1 MLGSVI
7 DMQLSSSI
15 IRDGLQSVLVFAGEI
30 DLATV
35 PECSDMITKFVDDH
49 AGSDISVDMRQV
61 SALDD
66 TGVGVILGA
75 VARARTSGSHLSLV
89 IDDQHMRARFGI

>member
-1 MLGSVI
+1 MLGSVMH
-7 DMQLSSSI
+7 MQLSSSI
-15 IRDGLQSVLVFAGEI
+15 IRDGPQSVLVFAGEI

-35 PECSDMITKFVDDH
+35 PECSDMLTKFVDDH
-49 AGSDISVDMRQV
+49 AGCDIAIDLCQV
-61 SALDD
+61 TALDD

-75 VARARTSGSHLSLV
+75 VARARTSGSHLALV

>member
-7 DMQLSSSI
+7 SMQLSSSI
-15 IRDGLQSVLVFAGEI
+15 IHDGSQSVLVFAGEI

-35 PECSDMITKFVDDH
+35 PECSDMLTKFVDDH
-49 AGSDISVDMRQV
+49 AGSDLAVDMRQV

-75 VARARTSGSHLSLV
+75 AARARASGSHLALV

>member
-1 MLGSVI
+1 MLGRVI
-7 DMQLSSSI
+7 GMQLSSSI
-15 IRDGLQSVLVFAGEI
+15 IRDGSQSVLVFAGEI

-35 PECSDMITKFVDDH
+35 PECSDMLTKFVDDH
-49 AGSDISVDMRQV
+49 AGSDLAVDMRQV

-75 VARARTSGSHLSLV
+75 AARARASGSHLALV
-89 IDDQHMRARFGI
+89 IDDQHMRARFGL

>member
-7 DMQLSSSI
+7 NMQLSSSI
-15 IRDGLQSVLVFAGEI
+15 IRDGPQSVLVLAGEI

-35 PECSDMITKFVDDH
+35 PECSDMLTKFVDDH
-49 AGSDISVDMRQV
+49 AGRDIAIDLCQV
-61 SALDD
+61 TSLDD

-75 VARARTSGSHLSLV
+75 VARARTSGSQLAIV
-89 IDDQHMRARFGI
+89 IDDQHMRQRFGL

>member
-15 IRDGLQSVLVFAGEI
+15 IRDGSQAVLVFAGEI

-35 PECSDMITKFVDDH
+35 PTCSDMLTKFVEDH

-75 VARARTSGSHLSLV
+75 VARARTAGSHLALV
-89 IDDQHMRARFGI
+89 IDDQHMRDRFGL

>member
-35 PECSDMITKFVDDH
+35 PECSDMITKFVDNH

-75 VARARTSGSHLSLV
+75 VARARTAGSQLALV
-89 IDDQHMRARFGI
+89 IDDQHMRARFGF

>member
-35 PECSDMITKFVDDH
+35 PECSDMLTKFVDDH
-49 AGSDISVDMRQV
+49 AGRDIAIDLCQIT
-61 SALDD
+61 ALDD

-75 VARARTSGSHLSLV
+75 VARARTSGSHLALV

>member
-7 DMQLSSSI
+7 HMQLSSSI
-15 IRDGLQSVLVFAGEI
+15 IRDGSQAVLVFAGEI

-35 PECSDMITKFVDDH
+35 PTCSDMLTKFVEDH
-49 AGSDISVDMRQV
+49 AGSEIAVDMRQV
-61 SALDD
+61 TALDD

-75 VARARTSGSHLSLV
+75 VARARTAGLHLVLV
-89 IDDQHMRARFGI
+89 IDDPHMRARFGL

>member
-1 MLGSVI
+1 
-7 DMQLSSSI
+7 MQLSSSI
-15 IRDGLQSVLVFAGEI
+15 IREGAQTVLVFAGEI

-35 PECSDMITKFVDDH
+35 PECSDMITKFVDVH

-75 VARARTSGSHLSLV
+75 VARARTSGSHLALV
-89 IDDQHMRARFGI
+89 IDDQHMRDRFGL

>member
-1 MLGSVI
+1 MLGSVTN
-7 DMQLSSSI
+7 MQLSSSI
-15 IRDGLQSVLVFAGEI
+15 IRDGSQPVLVFSGEI

-49 AGSDISVDMRQV
+49 AGRDIAIDLCQV
-61 SALDD
+61 TALDD
-66 TGVGVILGA
+66 TGIGVILGA
-75 VARARTSGSHLSLV
+75 VARARTSGSHLALV

>member
-7 DMQLSSSI
+7 HMQLSSSI
-15 IRDGLQSVLVFAGEI
+15 IRDGSRAVLVFAGEI

-35 PECSDMITKFVDDH
+35 PTCSDMLTKFVDEH
-49 AGSDISVDMRQV
+49 AGSDLAVDLRQV
-61 SALDD
+61 TALDD

-75 VARARTSGSHLSLV
+75 VARARASGSHLVLV
-89 IDDQHMRARFGI
+89 IDDQHMRARFSL

>member
-7 DMQLSSSI
+7 TMQLSSSI
-15 IRDGLQSVLVFAGEI
+15 IRDGSQPVLIFAGEI

-35 PECSDMITKFVDDH
+35 PECSDMLTKFVDDH
-49 AGSDISVDMRQV
+49 AGRDIAIDLCQV
-61 SALDD
+61 TALDD

-75 VARARTSGSHLSLV
+75 VARARTSGSHLAIV
-89 IDDQHMRARFGI
+89 INDQHMRHRFGL

>member
-7 DMQLSSSI
+7 YMQLSSSI
-15 IRDGLQSVLVFAGEI
+15 IRDGLQPVLVFSGEI

-35 PECSDMITKFVDDH
+35 PECSDMLTKFVDDH
-49 AGSDISVDMRQV
+49 AGSDLAVDLRQV
-61 SALDD
+61 TALDD

-75 VARARTSGSHLSLV
+75 VARARASGSHLVLV
-89 IDDQHMRARFGI
+89 IDDQHMRARFSL

>member
-1 MLGSVI
+1 MLGRFI

-15 IRDGLQSVLVFAGEI
+15 IHDGSHAVLVFAGEI

-35 PECSDMITKFVDDH
+35 PTCSDMLTKFVDDH
-49 AGSDISVDMRQV
+49 AGSNISVDMRQV

-66 TGVGVILGA
+66 AGIGVILGA
-75 VARARTSGSHLSLV
+75 VARARTTGSLLSLV
-89 IDDQHMRARFGI
+89 IDDQHMRDRFGR

>member
-7 DMQLSSSI
+7 HMQLSSSI
-15 IRDGLQSVLVFAGEI
+15 IRDGPQSVLVFAGEI

-35 PECSDMITKFVDDH
+35 PECSDMLTKFVDDH
-49 AGSDISVDMRQV
+49 AGHDIAIDLCQV
-61 SALDD
+61 TALDD

-75 VARARTSGSHLSLV
+75 VARARTSGSYLALV
-89 IDDQHMRARFGI
+89 IDDQHMRARFGL

>member
-7 DMQLSSSI
+7 YMQLSSSI
-15 IRDGLQSVLVFAGEI
+15 IRDGLQPVLVFSGEI

-35 PECSDMITKFVDDH
+35 PECSDMLIKFVDDH
-49 AGSDISVDMRQV
+49 AGSDVAVDLRQV
-61 SALDD
+61 TALDD

-75 VARARTSGSHLSLV
+75 VARARASGSHLVLV
-89 IDDQHMRARFGI
+89 IDDQHMRARFSL

>member
-7 DMQLSSSI
+7 GMQLSSLI
-15 IRDGLQSVLVFAGEI
+15 IHDGSQSVLVFAGEI

-35 PECSDMITKFVDDH
+35 PECSDMLTKFVDDH
-49 AGSDISVDMRQV
+49 AGSDLAVDMRQV

-75 VARARTSGSHLSLV
+75 AARARASGSHLALV